1 MKVLVIKTSSLGD
14 LVHTLPA
21 LNDACGQ
28 IPGIR
33 FDWVAEENFA
43 EIPDWHP
50 AVDRVLPVA
59 IRRWRKNLWQTFRN
73 GEWRDF
79 KRALQATRYD
89 AVIDA
94 QGLFKSAWITRKAQG
109 PKFGLDRDSA
119 REPIASRFYD
129 HPKAVAKG
137 QHAVER
143 VRQLFAQSLGY
154 RVPEGLGRFGLD
166 RRSFADTDGLRP
178 AKPYLVLLHG
188 TTWPTKHWPEPYWC
202 ELAQALNREGFALC
216 LPWGNP
222 VERARAERI
231 AAACEQAGAAAEDVR
246 VLPRLNL
253 SGIASVIAGAT
264 AVVAV
269 DTGLG
274 HLAAALEVP
283 TVSLYGPTSPDLVGA
298 YGVGQV
304 HLSIRK
310 LAPVTRVVEPAI
322 FAPLTPER
330 VMRALV
336 PQLERGGALLRQ
348 LAAEQ

>member
-1 MKVLVIKTSSLGD
+1 M
-14 LVHTLPA
+14 
-21 LNDACGQ
+21 
-28 IPGIR
+28 
-33 FDWVAEENFA
+33 
-43 EIPDWHP
+43 
-50 AVDRVLPVA
+50 
-59 IRRWRKNLWQTFRN
+59 
-73 GEWRDF
+73 
-79 KRALQATRYD
+79 
-89 AVIDA
+89 
-94 QGLFKSAWITRKAQG
+94 
-109 PKFGLDRDSA
+109 
-119 REPIASRFYD
+119 
-129 HPKAVAKG
+129 
-137 QHAVER
+137 
-143 VRQLFAQSLGY
+143 
-154 RVPEGLGRFGLD
+154 
-166 RRSFADTDGLRP
+166 
-178 AKPYLVLLHG
+178 
-188 TTWPTKHWPEPYWC
+188 
-202 ELAQALNREGFALC
+202 
-216 LPWGNP
+216 
-222 VERARAERI
+222 
-231 AAACEQAGAAAEDVR
+231 
-246 VLPRLNL
+246 LPRLNL